1 MNDIMT
7 IKSVR
12 CFTDENGTAW
22 LNAADVA
29 RGWGFT
35 ETKGN
40 TVYIMWRRL
49 NSYLKEFGYF
59 DTLAENS
66 AQVPKNSTQVGKDD
80 YLPENIVYRL
90 GFKASNKAAEK
101 FQIKLADDIL
111 PTLRKT
117 GTYSV
122 GGADSSPLGILK
134 TIVAQFEQ
142 NNARMSAIE
151 QGIDDTRAACAVM
164 YDQVDAMQNKLDK
177 TILDKPPTNSKT
189 LIEVAEHLDI
199 YSEDGNPHAQMVAA
213 IARECGIKT
222 TITRTQDSPY
232 SKTMVQIV
240 NGVQQLVLFIKPAG
254 WKKMQTW
261 WENHHE
267 EAYTVI
273 LYKRRTVDKKTGEIH
288 EPGDYRDCF
297 YDIDGK
303 KWHTD
308 QDRNLNVG
316 VPF

>member
-1 MNDIMT
+1 M
-7 IKSVR
+7 
-12 CFTDENGTAW
+12 
-22 LNAADVA
+22 
-29 RGWGFT
+29 
-35 ETKGN
+35 
-40 TVYIMWRRL
+40 
-49 NSYLKEFGYF
+49 
-59 DTLAENS
+59 
-66 AQVPKNSTQVGKDD
+66 
-80 YLPENIVYRL
+80 
-90 GFKASNKAAEK
+90 
-101 FQIKLADDIL
+101 
-111 PTLRKT
+111 
-117 GTYSV
+117 
-122 GGADSSPLGILK
+122 
-134 TIVAQFEQ
+134 
-142 NNARMSAIE
+142 
-151 QGIDDTRAACAVM
+151 
-164 YDQVDAMQNKLDK
+164 
-177 TILDKPPTNSKT
+177 
-189 LIEVAEHLDI
+189 AEHLDI